1 MNLKNKSWINILS
14 VIIAV
19 AVFAYLFHDVYK
31 SNYIAYATETADES
45 VEQEILN
52 LKAFVI
58 RDEQYISGETD
69 GTVVPLVDDGNRVA
83 RDDSVARICK
93 SAEDAANYSLLL
105 NAKKDLERYE
115 TLSKQ
120 TELNALDMEKLNS
133 DIDSCYTD
141 LMNISSNGDYSKI
154 GKSITA
160 LEDKFASKQ
169 IVSTGSIDLTEKFSA
184 LEKTISTLEAKNIKT
199 DDVLAPQSGYY
210 ISNIDGYENMISY
223 SDVNNVTVPEVEQIM
238 KSEPQNTANKMGKIV
253 GSYKWYIVAVADSK
267 YSQIFSEGTTMK
279 INLPYYGYKNVRVKL
294 EKISA
299 ESDGKVALVLSC
311 NMMNEVYANMRIEN
325 LELVIDEHKG
335 YKINSSSIRDI
346 ENSDGK
352 RVKVVYIL
360 RGTIINAR
368 KVEIVY
374 DAGDYV
380 LVNETGQAGDGYYPI
395 KRYDEVIVKG
405 RNLSDGKSIS

>member
-1 MNLKNKSWINILS
+1 MKNKSWINILS
-14 VIIAV
+14 VIIAI

-45 VEQEILN
+45 IEQETLDI
-52 LKAFVI
+52 KGFVV

-69 GTVVPLVDDGNRVA
+69 GTVVPLVADGNRVA

-115 TLSKQ
+115 TLSEQ
-120 TELNALDMEKLNS
+120 TELNALDMEKLNN
-133 DIDSCYTD
+133 DIDGCYTK
-141 LMNISSNGDYSKI
+141 LMETASNGDYSKLNDT
-154 GKSITA
+154 ITEI
-160 LEDKFASKQ
+160 EDRFASKQ
-169 IVSTGSIDLTEKFSA
+169 IVSTGSIDLTEKFAA
-184 LEKTISTLEAKNIKT
+184 LEQSISTLEAKNIKT
-199 DDVLAPQSGYY
+199 TDVLAPLSGYY

-223 SDVNNVTVPEVEQIM
+223 SDVANVTVSEVEQIM
-238 KSEPQNTANKMGKIV
+238 KAEPQNTANKMGKIV

-267 YSQIFSEGTTMK
+267 YSQIFSEGMSMK
-279 INLPYYGYKNVRVKL
+279 INLPYYGYKDVRVKL
-294 EKISA
+294 EKMSD
-299 ESDGKVALVLSC
+299 EKDGKVALVFSC
-311 NMMNEVYANMRIEN
+311 NMMNEVYANMRLEN
-325 LELVIDEHKG
+325 IELVINEYKG
-335 YKINSSSIRDI
+335 YKINSNSIRDV
-346 ENSDGK
+346 ENSEGQ

-368 KVEIVY
+368 KIEIVY

-380 LVNETGQAGDGYYPI
+380 LVKETSEAGDGFYPI